1 MVSGKGQAVKEIN
14 RILKRYNLDALLLFS
29 LENLRYLSGFTG
41 SFGFLLATRKEWY
54 FLTDSRYTLQ
64 ARTEVSGYLIKELKG
79 GEQGLIGFLARKR
92 FKRLG
97 FESAGITYRAFRKMQ
112 SDLPLV
118 KFVPIE
124 EELDRLRLQKSR
136 REVSLLK
143 KSIRV
148 AEQGLK
154 AVTETIRE
162 GITERELALDL
173 EYRMKD
179 AGAEEKAFEIIVLSG
194 SRSALPHGKPGQ
206 KRVKEGE
213 LLLVDFGAKVDGYFS
228 DETCTYILGKATRKQ
243 RAIYQIVK
251 DAHDLAIEAVRP
263 GLSLKQLDAVAR
275 GYIEKAGYG
284 KYFGHSL
291 GHGVGLAIH
300 EEPRI
305 APLSKGTV
313 ETGMVFTIEPGIYI
327 PRWGGVRIED
337 MVLVRPDG
345 GEVLTG
351 MPKGLIIL

>member
-1 MVSGKGQAVKEIN
+1 MVMGKGKAVKAIN
-14 RILKRYNLDALLLFS
+14 RILKRYKLDTLLLFS
-29 LENLRYLSGFTG
+29 PENLRYLSGFTG
-41 SFGFLLATRKEWY
+41 SFGFILATRNEWY

-64 ARTEVSGYLIKELKG
+64 ARAEVSGCLVRELKG

-92 FKRLG
+92 FKRMG
-97 FESAGITYRAFRKMQ
+97 FESGGITYRGFQKMRA
-112 SDLPLV
+112 SLPLV
-118 KFVPIE
+118 EFVPIE
-124 EELDRLRLQKSR
+124 DELDQLRLQKSR
-136 REVSLLK
+136 SEVALVK
-143 KSIRV
+143 KSIRA
-148 AEQGLK
+148 AEHGLK
-154 AVTETIRE
+154 AIIETIQE
-162 GITERELALDL
+162 GVIEREIALDL
-173 EYRMKD
+173 EYRMKE
-179 AGAEEKAFEIIVLSG
+179 AGAEEKAFEIIVISG

-213 LLLVDFGAKVDGYFS
+213 LVLVDFGAKVDGYFS
-228 DETCTYILGKATRKQ
+228 DETCTYVLGKATRKQ

-263 GLSLKQLDAVAR
+263 GLPLKQLDAVAR

-305 APLSKGTV
+305 APLSKGIV

-345 GEVLTG
+345 AEVLTG
-351 MPKGLIIL
+351 MPKGLILL